1 MILDENLFETE
12 KKISKKPR
20 YFAKEVD
27 GKGYVYDR
35 KFSTKVPSNVDKD
48 IATARASVKRWNKE
62 EPITE
67 GKNLDDIVYDKLSR
81 VKLSKGKDGKPRH
94 PEVYAN
100 PKGNGFKL
108 ELDDE
113 VGVDQVAKIAK
124 EHGLN
129 HNVKK
134 VRDYIEVTIDT
145 PERKTFTETY
155 SKSSLEQEIRNKVR
169 ETFPNFAD
177 DEYAEYIGDYLVVEI
192 VPQDG
197 RTKVEVRADLTYKMM
212 DKIADN
218 LNPIVQKLDKDAY
231 FDHEDTGII
240 NAFINSKDLKESVH
254 KTKLAEWVSNFRK
267 KSLTESTVD
276 YSNEEYLYKPYWY
289 FTTHGV
295 MPGSVPKYVQILG
308 VVDADN
314 GSYFATDRIIYTKD
328 LREYEI
334 IEKAPELDIVP
345 EKVRINI
352 QNWIENPIEESL
364 MQDIQADHA
373 WVKNEFGQEVYDA
386 LEEYTAKG
394 NDLGKVL
401 YSEDGWDAFEEF
413 CKNKGIKVV
422 SKSKPFISQLTESAE
437 DCVNAMREQ
446 DPLIM
451 NLAMGFAKGNSHI
464 LNQVSNGEKTIEQVI
479 EEVSAQSN
487 FLTPEMWDTVIR
499 CAMFCDRDKSVNES
513 CKVVDKDGNKVPQG
527 GGFTSKKEA
536 EMFAVQYGEKD
547 LKVVK
552 ESFEDEHLGTAE
564 STPEPGPEAGIAS
577 LINKLI
583 VDEWEAIQG
592 YNDAIVAAETEG
604 YSDIAN
610 VLRDIANE
618 ENLHVGQLEQ
628 VMQQLSP
635 NAESINQG
643 EVEAEGQLEPST
655 IIESVEHDFSDIT
668 NMSDAREILKKYGID
683 LIKEDDRNY
692 ILKKGDKKYTMYIL
706 DNPNEV
712 RKDLERA
719 VNKLM

>member
-1 MILDENLFETE
+1 MILDENLFEEE
-12 KKISKKPR
+12 KELPKKQPR

-35 KFSTKVPSNVDKD
+35 KFSSKVPSNVDKD

-81 VKLSKGKDGKPRH
+81 IKLSKGKDGKPRH

-113 VGVDQVAKIAK
+113 VGIDQAAKIAK

-145 PERKTFTETY
+145 PERKAFTETY

-177 DEYAEYIGDYLVVEI
+177 EEYAEYIGDYLVVEI

-240 NAFINSKDLKESVH
+240 NAFINSKDLKESTQ

-276 YSNEEYLYKPYWY
+276 YSDEKYLYKPYWY

-314 GSYFATDRIIYTKD
+314 GSYFATDRIIHTKD

-352 QNWIENPIEESL
+352 QNWIEDPIEESL

-373 WVKNEFGQEVYDA
+373 RVRDEYGQEVYDA
-386 LEEYTAKG
+386 LEEYTAQG

-401 YSEDGWDAFEEF
+401 YSEDGWKAFEEF
-413 CKNKGIKVV
+413 CKGKGIEVV
-422 SKSKPFISQLTESAE
+422 SKSKPFTAQVTESAE
-437 DCVNAMREQ
+437 DCVKAMREQ

-513 CKVVDKDGNKVPQG
+513 
-527 GGFTSKKEA
+527 
-536 EMFAVQYGEKD
+536 
-547 LKVVK
+547 
-552 ESFEDEHLGTAE
+552 FEDEHLGTAE

-604 YSDIAN
+604 YSDIAQ

-628 VMQQLSP
+628 CMKTISP
-635 NAESINQG
+635 NAESIDQG
-643 EVEAEGQLEPST
+643 EVEAEGQLEPSAMT
-655 IIESVEHDFSDIT
+655 ESVEYDFSDVT

>member
-1 MILDENLFETE
+1 MILDENLFEEE
-12 KKISKKPR
+12 KELPKKQPR

-35 KFSTKVPSNVDKD
+35 KFSSKVPSNVDKD

-81 VKLSKGKDGKPRH
+81 IKLSKGKDGKPRH

-113 VGVDQVAKIAK
+113 VGIDQAAKIAK

-145 PERKTFTETY
+145 PERKAFTETY

-177 DEYAEYIGDYLVVEI
+177 EEYAEYIGDYLVVEI

-240 NAFINSKDLKESVH
+240 NAFINSKDLKESTQ

-276 YSNEEYLYKPYWY
+276 YSDEKYLYKPYWY

-314 GSYFATDRIIYTKD
+314 GSYFATDRIIHTKD

-352 QNWIENPIEESL
+352 QNWIEDPIEESL

-373 WVKNEFGQEVYDA
+373 RVRDEYGQEVYDA
-386 LEEYTAKG
+386 LEEYTAQG

-401 YSEDGWDAFEEF
+401 YSEDGWKAFEEF
-413 CKNKGIKVV
+413 CKGKGIEVV
-422 SKSKPFISQLTESAE
+422 SKSKPFTAQVTESAE
-437 DCVNAMREQ
+437 DCVKAMREQ

-513 CKVVDKDGNKVPQG
+513 
-527 GGFTSKKEA
+527 
-536 EMFAVQYGEKD
+536 
-547 LKVVK
+547 
-552 ESFEDEHLGTAE
+552 FEDEHLGTAE

-577 LINKLI
+577 LINKLL

-604 YSDIAN
+604 YSDIAQ

-628 VMQQLSP
+628 CMKTISP
-635 NAESINQG
+635 NAESIDQG
-643 EVEAEGQLEPST
+643 EVEAEGQLEPSAMT
-655 IIESVEHDFSDIT
+655 ESVEYDFSDVT

>member
-1 MILDENLFETE
+1 MILDENLFEKE
-12 KKISKKPR
+12 KELPKKQPR
-20 YFAKEVD
+20 YFAKEVN

-35 KFSTKVPSNVDKD
+35 KFSSKVPSNVDKD
-48 IATARASVKRWNKE
+48 IATAKASVKRWNKE

-81 VKLSKGKDGKPRH
+81 IKLSKGKDGKPRH

-113 VGVDQVAKIAK
+113 VGINQAIKIAK

-134 VRDYIEVTIDT
+134 VRDYIEFTVDM
-145 PERKTFTETY
+145 PERKVFTETY
-155 SKSSLEQEIRNKVR
+155 SKSNLEQEIRNKVR
-169 ETFPNFAD
+169 DTFPNFAD
-177 DEYAEYIGDYLVVEI
+177 EEYAEYIGDYLVVEI

-254 KTKLAEWVSNFRK
+254 RTKLAEWVSGFRK
-267 KSLTESTVD
+267 KSLTESTID

-314 GSYFATDRIIYTKD
+314 GSYFATDRIIHTKD

-373 WVKNEFGQEVYDA
+373 KIRVEYGQEVYDA

-401 YSEDGWDAFEEF
+401 YSEDGWKAFEEF
-413 CKNKGIKVV
+413 CKSKGIEIV
-422 SKSKPFISQLTESAE
+422 SKSKPFISQVTESVEESVE
-437 DCVNAMREQ
+437 DEKELVNGYKVFKAKSNGRWFVF
-446 DPLIM
+446 D
-451 NLAMGFAKGNSHI
+451 GSGYKCDAKGY
-464 LNQVSNGEKTIEQVI
+464 KTKEEAIEMAKSLEQGKATSLEESI
-479 EEVSAQSN
+479 EE
-487 FLTPEMWDTVIR
+487 
-499 CAMFCDRDKSVNES
+499 
-513 CKVVDKDGNKVPQG
+513 
-527 GGFTSKKEA
+527 
-536 EMFAVQYGEKD
+536 
-547 LKVVK
+547 
-552 ESFEDEHLGTAE
+552 
-564 STPEPGPEAGIAS
+564 TPEPGPEAGIAS
-577 LINKLI
+577 LVNKLI
-583 VDEWEAIQG
+583 IDEWEAIQG

-628 VMQQLSP
+628 CMQQLSP
-635 NAESINQG
+635 NTESINQG
-643 EVEAEGQLEPST
+643 EVEADEQLNTTIETSEDPEEGM
-655 IIESVEHDFSDIT
+655 H
-668 NMSDAREILKKYGID
+668 Y
-683 LIKEDDRNY
+683 
-692 ILKKGDKKYTMYIL
+692 
-706 DNPNEV
+706 
-712 RKDLERA
+712 
-719 VNKLM
+719 

>member
-1 MILDENLFETE
+1 MILDENLFEEQELPKRDLE
-12 KKISKKPR
+12 KLKKEYHRRFTTYKDRDGNVWAKDGGEMTGPDGETHIAMR
-20 YFAKEVD
+20 DDRGVQWFPKKEVD
-27 GKGYVYDR
+27 EM
-35 KFSTKVPSNVDKD
+35 
-48 IATARASVKRWNKE
+48 SVTYPKSLS
-62 EPITE
+62 E

-81 VKLSKGKDGKPRH
+81 VRLSKGKDGKPRH

-113 VGVDQVAKIAK
+113 VGIDQVAKIAK
-124 EHGLN
+124 EYGLN

-134 VRDYIEVTIDT
+134 VRDYIEVTVDT
-145 PERKTFTETY
+145 PERKAFTEAY

-169 ETFPNFAD
+169 DTFPNFAD

-240 NAFINSKDLKESVH
+240 NAFINSKDLKESAH

-276 YSNEEYLYKPYWY
+276 YSDEKYLYKPYWY

-314 GSYFATDRIIYTKD
+314 GSYFATDKVIYTKD

-334 IEKAPELDIVP
+334 IEKAPELDIIP

-386 LEEYTAKG
+386 LEEYISQG

-413 CKNKGIKVV
+413 CKNKGIEVV

-513 CKVVDKDGNKVPQG
+513 
-527 GGFTSKKEA
+527 
-536 EMFAVQYGEKD
+536 
-547 LKVVK
+547 
-552 ESFEDEHLGTAE
+552 FEDEHLGTAE

-643 EVEAEGQLEPST
+643 EIEAEGQLEPST

>member
-1 MILDENLFETE
+1 MILDENLFEEE
-12 KKISKKPR
+12 KELPKKPR

-35 KFSTKVPSNVDKD
+35 KFSSKVPSNVDKD

-81 VKLSKGKDGKPRH
+81 IKLSKGKDGKPRH

-113 VGVDQVAKIAK
+113 VGIDQAAKIAK

-145 PERKTFTETY
+145 PERKAFTETY

-177 DEYAEYIGDYLVVEI
+177 EEYAEYIGDYLVVEI

-240 NAFINSKDLKESVH
+240 NAFINSKDLKESTQ

-276 YSNEEYLYKPYWY
+276 YSDEKYLYKPYWY

-314 GSYFATDRIIYTKD
+314 GSYFATDRIIHTKD

-334 IEKAPELDIVP
+334 IEKAPELDIIP

-352 QNWIENPIEESL
+352 QNWIEDPIEESL

-373 WVKNEFGQEVYDA
+373 RVRDEYGQEVYDA
-386 LEEYTAKG
+386 LEEYTAQG

-401 YSEDGWDAFEEF
+401 YSEDGWKAFEEF
-413 CKNKGIKVV
+413 CKGKGIEII
-422 SKSKPFISQLTESAE
+422 SKSKPFTTQVTESIDNWSEYLQNCKFDYALSKLLPLQGTYI
-437 DCVNAMREQ
+437 DNKLYQKIQGLNAQ
-446 DPLIM
+446 WQLIPVESEE
-451 NLAMGFAKGNSHI
+451 LVDG
-464 LNQVSNGEKTIEQVI
+464 VI
-479 EEVSAQSN
+479 DL
-487 FLTPEMWDTVIR
+487 F
-499 CAMFCDRDKSVNES
+499 
-513 CKVVDKDGNKVPQG
+513 G
-527 GGFTSKKEA
+527 TSIT
-536 EMFAVQYGEKD
+536 
-547 LKVVK
+547 

-604 YSDIAN
+604 YSDIAQ

-628 VMQQLSP
+628 CMKTISP

-643 EVEAEGQLEPST
+643 EIEASGQLEENLS
-655 IIESVEHDFSDIT
+655 ESKTFSLDTYIVRDENGNDLKEFENKKDAIDFAIKNGKGLVIRIHQELDKDTHEMVSD
-668 NMSDAREILKKYGID
+668 SVDEIFVHNLEPRIVSSKRDK
-683 LIKEDDRNY
+683 LI
-692 ILKKGDKKYTMYIL
+692 
-706 DNPNEV
+706 
-712 RKDLERA
+712 
-719 VNKLM
+719 NKSNKIAKRYK

>member
-1 MILDENLFETE
+1 MILDENLFEEE
-12 KKISKKPR
+12 KELPKKPR

-35 KFSTKVPSNVDKD
+35 KFSSKVPSNVDKD

-81 VKLSKGKDGKPRH
+81 IKLSKGKDGKPRH

-113 VGVDQVAKIAK
+113 VGIDQAAKIAK

-145 PERKTFTETY
+145 PERKAFTETY

-177 DEYAEYIGDYLVVEI
+177 EEYAEYIGDYLVVEI

-240 NAFINSKDLKESVH
+240 NAFINSKDLKESTQ

-276 YSNEEYLYKPYWY
+276 YSDEKYLYKPYWY

-314 GSYFATDRIIYTKD
+314 GSYFATDRIIHTKD

-352 QNWIENPIEESL
+352 QNWIEDPIEESL

-373 WVKNEFGQEVYDA
+373 RVRDEYGQEVYDA
-386 LEEYTAKG
+386 LEEYTAQG

-401 YSEDGWDAFEEF
+401 YSEDGWKAFEEF
-413 CKNKGIKVV
+413 CKGKGIEVV
-422 SKSKPFISQLTESAE
+422 SKSKPFTAQVTESAE
-437 DCVNAMREQ
+437 DCVKAMREQ

-513 CKVVDKDGNKVPQG
+513 
-527 GGFTSKKEA
+527 
-536 EMFAVQYGEKD
+536 
-547 LKVVK
+547 
-552 ESFEDEHLGTAE
+552 FEDEHLGTAE

-604 YSDIAN
+604 YSDIAQ

-628 VMQQLSP
+628 CMKTISP
-635 NAESINQG
+635 NAESIDQG
-643 EVEAEGQLEPST
+643 EVEAEGQLEPSAMT
-655 IIESVEHDFSDIT
+655 ESVEYDFSDVT